1 MDPKKI
7 VGTTPKNPV
16 GRPQTR
22 YVPFTPV
29 LTDHVCI
36 LFSIS
41 FMVTS
46 DNQIREFQLGTLLTL
61 HQHFLQAEKVLPDSA
76 PYLNGMYQAITM
88 LHMNM
93 SSLICRCKLT
103 ISQPISLLLEHMI
116 NVLYLGG
123 FKPANFF
130 GC

>member
-1 MDPKKI
+1 MYLSHLYLLI
-7 VGTTPKNPV
+7 M
-16 GRPQTR
+16 
-22 YVPFTPV
+22 YV
-29 LTDHVCI
+29 
-36 LFSIS
+36 FSFFFS

-46 DNQIREFQLGTLLTL
+46 DNQIREYQLVTLLTL

-88 LHMNM
+88 LHMNT

-116 NVLYLGG
+116 NVLYLRRIQTSQ
-123 FKPANFF
+123 FLWMLRMKKVILLI
-130 GC
+130 

>member
-1 MDPKKI
+1 MLHCWFILYPHSISVHSEDGSKRQRGRPKKI

-16 GRPQTR
+16 GRPRTR

-46 DNQIREFQLGTLLTL
+46 DNQIREFQLETPLTL
-61 HQHFLQAEKVLPDSA
+61 HQHFLQAEKVLSDSA

-88 LHMNM
+88 LHRNM

-103 ISQPISLLLEHMI
+103 IS
-116 NVLYLGG
+116 
-123 FKPANFF
+123 
-130 GC
+130 